1 MAEVTYIITGDP
13 RTKKNSPQ
21 ILYKGARCPAC
32 KKGKIPFVMPSA
44 AFKKYEAR
52 ALTDLRPR
60 PPKPIECPVNV
71 KCLYYMQTLRD
82 VDLGNLLA
90 ATCDILVDAHILKDD
105 KSRIVASHDGSR
117 VLYDKLNPRCEIT
130 ITRVPVDKQLTMFGE
145 TDGQ

>member
-52 ALTDLRPR
+52 ALTDLHPR
-60 PPKPIECPVNV
+60 PQTPIECPVNV

-90 ATCDILVDAHILKDD
+90 ATCDILVDARILKDD
-105 KSRIVASHDGSR
+105 KSKIVVSHDGSR
-117 VLYDKLNPRCEIT
+117 VLYSPDNPRCEIT
-130 ITRVPVDKQLTMFGE
+130 ITRVQVDEQMSMFGG
-145 TDGQ
+145 TQ